1 MNNVLKSIGWAT
13 HTVNP
18 VTGKCPAGC
27 FYCYSNRM
35 YDRFKWNPEIQYHPE
50 RSDEIA
56 KLKKPS
62 RIFVGSTHDLFG
74 DWIPETWI
82 DRMIFRFSDQKH
94 AFFFLT
100 KNPLRY
106 REFRFNDSQWAGVTH
121 TGEPMEGCVTNGKLY
136 SEITIGWEN
145 QPHCF
150 LSCEPL
156 LGDAVEIPSKCE
168 WLIIG
173 SLTGHGKQ
181 CQPKLEWIANLV
193 IRAEARNIP
202 IYMKKN
208 LTEAWKP
215 NQLIQEFPKGVPIC
229 GTV

>member
-1 MNNVLKSIGWAT
+1 MNDVRDTIGWAT
-13 HTVNP
+13 HTVNS
-18 VTGKCPAGC
+18 VTGKCPRNC
-27 FYCYSNRM
+27 WYCYSNRM
-35 YDRFKWNPEIQYHPE
+35 YDRFKWNPKIEFHPE
-50 RSDEIA
+50 RSDEMA

-82 DRMIFRFSDQKH
+82 DRILFRFSDQKH
-94 AFFFLT
+94 TLFFLT

-106 REFRFNDSQWAGVTH
+106 REFRFNNSQWAGVTH
-121 TGEPMEGCVTNGKLY
+121 TGEPTGGCVTNGLLY
-136 SEITIGWEN
+136 SKIVIGWEH

-156 LGDAVEIPSKCE
+156 LGNAVDIPSKCE

-173 SLTGHGKQ
+173 AMTGHGKQ
-181 CQPKLEWIANLV
+181 YQPKLEWIANLV
-193 IRAEARNIP
+193 IRAEAMNIP

-215 NQLIQEFPKGVPIC
+215 NRLIQEFPEGVA
-229 GTV
+229 T

>member
-1 MNNVLKSIGWAT
+1 MNRTKIDWADYSI
-13 HTVNP
+13 NP
-18 VTGKCPAGC
+18 ITGKCPNNC
-27 FYCYSNRM
+27 WYCYSNRM
-35 YDRFKWNPEIQYHPE
+35 YDRFKWNPKIEFHPE
-50 RSDEIA
+50 RLDEIA

-74 DWIPETWI
+74 DWIPQEW
-82 DRMIFRFSDQKH
+82 IFRIMETIDQWPEH
-94 AFFFLT
+94 TYLFLT

-106 REFRFNDSQWAGVTH
+106 SRTPLLDNCWAGVTH
-121 TGEPMEGCVTNGKLY
+121 TGEPTRGCITNGMFY
-136 SEITIGWEN
+136 SEIVVGWEH

-156 LGDAVEIPSKCE
+156 LGDAVEIPFKCE

-181 CQPKLEWIANLV
+181 YQPKLEWIANLV
-193 IRAEARNIP
+193 IRAEAMNIP

-215 NQLIQEFPKGVPIC
+215 NRLIQKFPQGVQ
-229 GTV
+229 GVLT